1 MKNIREII
9 SHNIVSLRK
18 QHGMT
23 QLDLAQKVNY
33 SDKAVSRWEKGEVM
47 PDVETLQSISEA
59 FNVPLA
65 YLFEE
70 HQKVSDSIVESE
82 RNELLVKIL
91 MVLAVWTLATIVFVY
106 GKINYN
112 IIYWL
117 IYVWA
122 VPASCAVLLYLNKK
136 PKNRLVSLIC
146 SSILCWSLL
155 ACIYLQFMEYQSWI
169 VFLIGI
175 PLQAAIIVSYLA
187 KKIRK

>member
-18 QHGMT
+18 QQGMT

-91 MVLAVWTLATIVFVY
+91 MVLAVWTVATIVFVY
-106 GKINYN
+106 GKINY
-112 IIYWL
+112 
-117 IYVWA
+117 
-122 VPASCAVLLYLNKK
+122 
-136 PKNRLVSLIC
+136 R
-146 SSILCWSLL
+146 
-155 ACIYLQFMEYQSWI
+155 
-169 VFLIGI
+169 
-175 PLQAAIIVSYLA
+175 
-187 KKIRK
+187 

>member
-18 QHGMT
+18 QQGMT

-91 MVLAVWTLATIVFVY
+91 MVLAVWTVATIVFVY

-112 IIYWL
+112 TIYWM

-122 VPASCAVLLYLNKK
+122 VPASCTMLLYLNRKQ
-136 PKNRLVSLIC
+136 KNKMVSLVC
-146 SSILCWSLL
+146 STILCWSLL
-155 ACIYLQFMEYQSWI
+155 TCIYLQFMNYQSWI
-169 VFLIGI
+169 IFLIGI
-175 PLQAAIIVSYLA
+175 PIQAAIIVSYIA
-187 KKIRK
+187 RKLRK